1 MEKRSDYGLAMPT
14 IEMARHPDNRK
25 LRVGVIGG
33 GFGRTHLTAFQVCE
47 NVEVEAFCR
56 RTRQSAEN
64 TAKEFQIPRVFT
76 DYRELLELKG
86 LDAVSIAAPVYLHY
100 PIAME
105 AMDRG
110 IHVLC
115 EKPLAL
121 NKDEAAAMLL
131 KAEEKKLA
139 HMTAF
144 NYRFVPAIRRMKEL
158 LEEGYVGN
166 RIYHVDGVWFGETR
180 ADLNAPLGWRYRREM
195 AGFGALG
202 DMGVHLIDL
211 VRWLAGDFKKV
222 CAHTAI
228 FNRERK
234 LPDGSGKGSVT
245 VEDSCAFVAEMEGGA
260 QASIH
265 VSGAARSSNYRG
277 LDIFGSDGMLR
288 LLIDRKAPG
297 GVPGR
302 LWGAQ
307 GSGAVPQPIPIPER
321 LTQGS
326 ERSAPE
332 RAPAEFIF
340 ATLTRR
346 FAEWIRTGEAAVPS
360 FREGFEAQKVL
371 DALLKSAAEECWVR
385 VA

>member
-1 MEKRSDYGLAMPT
+1 M
-14 IEMARHPDNRK
+14 
-25 LRVGVIGG
+25 
-33 GFGRTHLTAFQVCE
+33 
-47 NVEVEAFCR
+47 
-56 RTRQSAEN
+56 
-64 TAKEFQIPRVFT
+64 
-76 DYRELLELKG
+76 
-86 LDAVSIAAPVYLHY
+86 
-100 PIAME
+100 
-105 AMDRG
+105 
-110 IHVLC
+110 
-115 EKPLAL
+115 
-121 NKDEAAAMLL
+121 
-131 KAEEKKLA
+131 
-139 HMTAF
+139 
-144 NYRFVPAIRRMKEL
+144 
-158 LEEGYVGN
+158 
-166 RIYHVDGVWFGETR
+166 
-180 ADLNAPLGWRYRREM
+180 
-195 AGFGALG
+195 
-202 DMGVHLIDL
+202 
-211 VRWLAGDFKKV
+211 
-222 CAHTAI
+222 
-228 FNRERK
+228 
-234 LPDGSGKGSVT
+234 T

>member
-1 MEKRSDYGLAMPT
+1 
-14 IEMARHPDNRK
+14 
-25 LRVGVIGG
+25 
-33 GFGRTHLTAFQVCE
+33 
-47 NVEVEAFCR
+47 
-56 RTRQSAEN
+56 
-64 TAKEFQIPRVFT
+64 
-76 DYRELLELKG
+76 
-86 LDAVSIAAPVYLHY
+86 
-100 PIAME
+100 
-105 AMDRG
+105 
-110 IHVLC
+110 
-115 EKPLAL
+115 
-121 NKDEAAAMLL
+121 
-131 KAEEKKLA
+131 
-139 HMTAF
+139 MTAF

-166 RIYHVDGVWFGETR
+166 RIYHVDGVWFAERR
-180 ADLNAPLGWRYRREM
+180 ADLNAPLGWRYRKEM
-195 AGFGALG
+195 AGVGALG

-297 GVPGR
+297 GIPGR

-307 GSGAVPQPIPIPER
+307 GSGAVPQPLPIPER